1 MAETCPDCE
10 VLVEYIGDSTQ
21 AFVDPTK
28 GEALSAKMYDQ
39 GADIVYH
46 AAGQSG
52 LGLFKAAVEAGPDTL
67 AIGVD
72 SDQYQTVEDPEQKE
86 RIMTSMLKRVDTAVY
101 DAINDAANDSFEG
114 GQQVFGLAEEGVD
127 YADSNPA
134 LLTED
139 IQARLDEL
147 KQQIIDG
154 EITVPEEPA

>member
-1 MAETCPDCE
+1 
-10 VLVEYIGDSTQ
+10 
-21 AFVDPTK
+21 
-28 GEALSAKMYDQ
+28 
-39 GADIVYH
+39 
-46 AAGQSG
+46 
-52 LGLFKAAVEAGPDTL
+52 
-67 AIGVD
+67 
-72 SDQYQTVEDPEQKE
+72 
-86 RIMTSMLKRVDTAVY
+86 MTSMLKRVDTAVY
-101 DAINDAANDSFEG
+101 DAIDDAANDSFEG